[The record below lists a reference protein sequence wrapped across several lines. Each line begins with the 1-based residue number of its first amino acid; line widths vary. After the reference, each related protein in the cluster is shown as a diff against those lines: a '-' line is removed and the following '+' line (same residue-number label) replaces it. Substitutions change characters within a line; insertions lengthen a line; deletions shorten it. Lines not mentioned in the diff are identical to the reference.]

1 MGVQDLVRV
10 VLPKDDRFYDFL
22 EEQAKLAHECAL
34 ALAELG
40 GESGKS
46 MEGVARIRER
56 VHEVEKRCDK
66 VTHQLEDA
74 LAETFVTPL
83 DREDIH
89 KLASLIDDILDRAYA
104 CASAFEMYSI
114 DRPSP
119 AAIQFFDVLERATA
133 LLKDTL
139 PALRKH
145 DFDAIRAGRRQIKTI
160 EKEGDELYRRTMK
173 ALFSEPVSDA
183 RLLIREKEVIEI
195 LEDAVDTS
203 EDAAEYL
210 ANLAVK
216 HG

>member
-1 MGVQDLVRV
+1 MGIQDLVRV

-22 EEQAKLAHECAL
+22 EEQAKLAHECAV
-34 ALAELG
+34 ALSELG
-40 GESGKS
+40 GDAGKS
-46 MEGVARIRER
+46 PEGIARTREK

-114 DRPSP
+114 DQPSK
-119 AAIQFFDVLERATA
+119 AAIKFFDVLERATA
-133 LLKDTL
+133 LLKDIV

-145 DFDAIRAGRRQIKTI
+145 DFDAIRAGRRQIKAI
-160 EKEGDELYRRTMK
+160 EKEGDELYRSTMK
-173 ALFSEPVSDA
+173 ALFAEPVTDA

>member
-22 EEQAKLAHECAL
+22 EEQARLAHEGAL

-40 GESGKS
+40 GEAGKS
-46 MEGVARIRER
+46 ADGIAGIRER
-56 VHEVEKRCDK
+56 VHDVEKRCDK

-104 CASAFEMYSI
+104 CASAFDMFSV
-114 DRPSP
+114 DQPS
-119 AAIQFFDVLERATA
+119 AAAVKFFDVLERATS
-133 LLKDTL
+133 LLKDIV

-160 EKEGDELYRRTMK
+160 EKEGDELYRKTMK
-173 ALFSEPVSDA
+173 ALFAEPVSDA
-183 RLLIREKEVIEI
+183 RLLIREKEIIEI